1 MTLSTLFAKLSEK
14 LGKNLG
20 FLIIV
25 HNRRMKS
32 KFKVYLVDAM
42 ALAYRAHFAMIRSNL
57 RNSEGIATGPVF
69 GFANS
74 LVKLIETDKPTHLA
88 VVWDTHAPTFR
99 HEMDPNYKANRP
111 PQPEELT
118 IAIPIIKEMIAAF
131 KIPNI
136 ELDGYEADDIIGTLA
151 KQAEAADADV
161 FLVTP
166 DKDFMQLVDDHIKM
180 LKPLNNGDG
189 FDIIDRDGV
198 VNYFGVQPE
207 MVIDVLALIGDTSDN
222 VPGVPGV
229 GKKGAPELILKYGS
243 LEKLIESAAEITSK
257 RVKEGLTSGAEKAM
271 ISKTLV
277 TIKTDVP
284 DIQNWRT
291 LEWEGLDKPALSA
304 FFKRMGFR
312 SLTVKFSELNTTTPA
327 TISKKQADSTQGS
340 LFGGSEISDSLGV
353 SAEGSYDAS
362 KVNYRTV
369 TEIASLV
376 ALGNELSASSI
387 ISFDTETTGVDA
399 VSADL
404 VGVSISTR
412 ESTGWY
418 VPVGVDGALPWDAVK
433 NVIKP
438 FLEDPQILKV
448 AHNHKFDYQM
458 LLRNGIKVV
467 GPIFD
472 TMLAGYLIDAGQS
485 LKMDY
490 LSEKYLDYKPI
501 PIDTLIGRNAP
512 WKSMDQVPIDK
523 VSVYAAEDA
532 DVTLRLFNVMKPQLE
547 KDDLNEVA
555 QSIEFPLSEVLADM
569 ELEGVKID
577 VRMLEAYGKEL
588 TEDILV
594 IETKIY
600 KAAGAQFNIN
610 SPAQLGDILFKKLG
624 IPTGKKTSTGKFST
638 NEEVLSALAA
648 EHEVPS
654 LVLDYRG
661 LAKLKS
667 TYVDSLPLLVNPR
680 TSRVH
685 TSYNQSVAAT
695 GRLSSSN
702 PNLQNIPIR
711 TEKGREIRRAFIPAD
726 GFKLMSADYS
736 QIELRIIASIAE
748 DEAML
753 AAFDRGEDIHART
766 AAEVFGLDDLGQVT
780 SDQRRKAKEVN
791 FGIPY
796 GVSAFGLAQRL
807 GISNGEGR
815 QMIDAY
821 FDRFPGIKK
830 YISKTVVFAKNNGY
844 VKTLTGRRRYI
855 PEINSGNQ
863 NSRGF
868 AERTAIN
875 MPIQGTAADLIKI
888 AMISIHKLIH
898 DGGYRSRMLMQVH
911 DELVFEI
918 HESELNT
925 LPNIIQR
932 QMEEAMP
939 IGVPL
944 RVEMGIADNWL
955 EAH

>member
-1 MTLSTLFAKLSEK
+1 
-14 LGKNLG
+14 
-20 FLIIV
+20 
-25 HNRRMKS
+25 MKS

-57 RNSEGIATGPVF
+57 RNTEGIATGPIF
-69 GFANS
+69 GFANT

-99 HEMDPNYKANRP
+99 HVMDPNYKANRP

-118 IAIPIIKEMIAAF
+118 IAIPLIKEMIKAF
-131 KIPNI
+131 GIPNI
-136 ELDGYEADDIIGTLA
+136 ESDGFEADDIIGTLA

-189 FDIIDRDGV
+189 FDIIDRNGV
-198 VNYFGVQPE
+198 VEYFGVQPE

-229 GKKGAPELILKYGS
+229 GKKGAPELILKYGT
-243 LEKLIESAAEITSK
+243 LEKLIESAPEISSK
-257 RVKEGLTSGAEKAM
+257 RVKEGLTQGAEQALT
-271 ISKTLV
+271 SKTLV

-284 DIQNWRT
+284 NILNWRT
-291 LEWEGLDKPALSA
+291 LEWEGPDKKSLSA

-312 SLTVKFSELNTTTPA
+312 SLTVKFSEMATLTP
-327 TISKKQADSTQGS
+327 TGSTKSGGDSSQGS
-340 LFGGSEISDSLGV
+340 LFGGTEISDSVLI
-353 SAEGSYDAS
+353 SAQSSFDAS
-362 KVNYRTV
+362 KVDYRTV
-369 TEIASLV
+369 IDLASLM
-376 ALGNELSASSI
+376 ALSKELSECAL

-404 VGVSISTR
+404 VGVSISTK

-418 VPVGVDGALPWDAVK
+418 IPVGVDGALPWEEIK
-433 NVIKP
+433 PVIKP
-438 FLEDPQILKV
+438 YLEDRGKLKI
-448 AHNHKFDYQM
+448 AHHHKFDYQM
-458 LLRNGIKVV
+458 LIRNGIHVV

-472 TMLAGYLIDAGQS
+472 TMLAGYLIDAGQP

-490 LSEKYLDYKPI
+490 LSEKYLDYRPI
-501 PIDTLIGRNAP
+501 SIDSLIGKNAP

-523 VSVYAAEDA
+523 VSIYAAEDA
-532 DVTLRLFNVMKPQLE
+532 DVTLRLFNIMSPLLE

-555 QSIEFPLSEVLADM
+555 QRIEFPLSEVLADM

-577 VRMLEAYGKEL
+577 VPMLDAYAKEL

-594 IETKIY
+594 LENQIY
-600 KAAGAQFNIN
+600 EASGARFNIN

-648 EHEVPS
+648 EYDVPR
-654 LVLDYRG
+654 LVLEYRG

-667 TYVDSLPLLVNPR
+667 TYVDALPLLVNAR
-680 TSRVH
+680 TGRVH

-711 TEKGREIRRAFIPAD
+711 TQKGREIRRAFIPAD

-753 AAFDRGEDIHART
+753 AAFERGEDIHART
-766 AAEVFGLDDLGQVT
+766 AAEVFGLTDIKAVT
-780 SDQRRKAKEVN
+780 PDQRRKAKEVN

-807 GISNGEGR
+807 SISNSEGR

-821 FDRFPGIKK
+821 FERFPGIKE
-830 YISKTVVFAKNNGY
+830 YISKTVAFAKDNGY

-855 PEINSGNQ
+855 PEINSSNQ

-888 AMISIHKLIH
+888 AMISIHKLIQ

-918 HESELNT
+918 HESEIGT
-925 LPNIIQR
+925 LPDIIKR
-932 QMEEAMP
+932 HMEEAMP

-944 RVEMGIADNWL
+944 KVEMGVADNWL

>member
-1 MTLSTLFAKLSEK
+1 
-14 LGKNLG
+14 
-20 FLIIV
+20 
-25 HNRRMKS
+25 MKS
-32 KFKVYLVDAM
+32 KYKVYLLDAM

-57 RNSEGIATGPVF
+57 RNSEGIATGPIF
-69 GFANS
+69 GFANT

-99 HEMDPNYKANRP
+99 HEMDPQYKANRP

-118 IAIPIIKEMIAAF
+118 VAIPIIKEMVSAF
-131 KIPNI
+131 RISNL
-136 ELDGYEADDIIGTLA
+136 ESDGYEADDIIGTLA
-151 KQAEAADADV
+151 KQAESADADV

-189 FDIIDRDGV
+189 FDIVDRDGV

-243 LEKLIESAAEITSK
+243 LEKLIESAPEIASK
-257 RVKEGLTSGAEKAM
+257 RVKEGLTQGAEQAM

-284 DIQNWRT
+284 EILNWRT
-291 LEWEGLDKPALSA
+291 LEWEGPDKQALSD

-312 SLTVKFSELNTTTPA
+312 SLTAKFSDLGA
-327 TISKKQADSTQGS
+327 TAPVPTSKKAADSSQGS
-340 LFGGSEISDSLGV
+340 LFGGSEIADSLGI
-353 SAEGSYDAS
+353 SDRSSFDAS
-362 KVNYRTV
+362 KVDYRTV
-369 TEIASLV
+369 TDIASLDLL
-376 ALGNELSASSI
+376 ASELAASSV
-387 ISFDTETTGVDA
+387 ISFDTETNDVDA

-404 VGVSISTR
+404 VGVSFSTK
-412 ESTGWY
+412 EFSGWY
-418 VPVGVDGALPWDAVK
+418 VPVGVDGSLPWEKVK
-433 NVIKP
+433 SAIKP
-438 FLEDPQILKV
+438 HLEDPGKLKV
-448 AHNHKFDYQM
+448 AHHHKFDYQM
-458 LLRNGIKVV
+458 LLRNDVHV
-467 GPIFD
+467 NGPIFD
-472 TMLAGYLIDAGQS
+472 TMLAGYLIDAGQP
-485 LKMDY
+485 LKMDH
-490 LSEKYLDYKPI
+490 LSEKYLEYRPI
-501 PIDTLIGRNAP
+501 SIGTLIGKNAP
-512 WKSMDQVPIDK
+512 WQTMDQVPIDR

-532 DVTLRLFNVMKPQLE
+532 DVTLRLYHVMKPLLD

-569 ELEGVKID
+569 ELDGVKID
-577 VRMLEAYGKEL
+577 VPMLEAYGKEL
-588 TEDILV
+588 TADILV
-594 IETKIY
+594 IESQIY
-600 KAAGAQFNIN
+600 EAAGAQFNIN

-638 NEEVLSALAA
+638 NEEVLSSLAA
-648 EHEVPS
+648 THEVPR
-654 LVLDYRG
+654 LVLEYRG

-667 TYVDSLPLLVNPR
+667 TYVDSLPQLVNPR
-680 TSRVH
+680 TGRVH
-685 TSYNQSVAAT
+685 TNYNQSVAAT

-711 TEKGREIRRAFIPAD
+711 TEKGREIRRAFIPED
-726 GFKLMSADYS
+726 GFRLMSADYS

-748 DEAML
+748 DQAML
-753 AAFDRGEDIHART
+753 AAFERGEDIHART
-766 AAEVFGLDDLGQVT
+766 AAEVFELEDLSKVT
-780 SDQRRKAKEVN
+780 PDQRRKAKEVN

-807 GISNGEGR
+807 GISNAEGR

-821 FDRFPGIKK
+821 FERFPGIKE
-830 YISKTVVFAKNNGY
+830 YISKTVAFAKDNGY

-855 PEINSGNQ
+855 PEINSGNPTG
-863 NSRGF
+863 RGF

-888 AMISIHKLIH
+888 AMISIHQLLIS
-898 DGGYRSRMLMQVH
+898 GKYRSRMLMQVH

-918 HESELNT
+918 HHSEIAT
-925 LPNIIQR
+925 LPNIIKR
-932 QMEEAMP
+932 HMEEAMP

-944 RVEMGIADNWL
+944 KVEMGIADNWL

>member
-1 MTLSTLFAKLSEK
+1 
-14 LGKNLG
+14 
-20 FLIIV
+20 
-25 HNRRMKS
+25 MKS
-32 KFKVYLVDAM
+32 KYKVYLVDAM

-57 RNSEGIATGPVF
+57 RNTEGIATGPIF
-69 GFANS
+69 GFANT

-136 ELDGYEADDIIGTLA
+136 ESDGYEADDIIGTLA
-151 KQAEAADADV
+151 KQAEASDADV

-243 LEKLIESAAEITSK
+243 LEKLIEAAPEITSK
-257 RVKEGLTSGAEKAM
+257 RVKEGLTLCADQAM

-284 DIQNWRT
+284 EILNWRT
-291 LEWEGLDKPALSA
+291 LEWEGPDKQALSA

-312 SLTVKFSELNTTTPA
+312 SLTAKFSDFGSSPA
-327 TISKKQADSTQGS
+327 SVVVKSGGDASQGS
-340 LFGGSEISDSLGV
+340 LFGGSEIADSLGL
-353 SAEGSYDAS
+353 SAEGSFDAS
-362 KVNYRTV
+362 KVDYHTV
-369 TEIASLV
+369 VDEASLS
-376 ALGNELSASSI
+376 ALSKELSESSI

-404 VGVSISTR
+404 VGVSISTK

-418 VPVGVDGALPWDAVK
+418 VPVGVEGALPWDAVRDA
-433 NVIKP
+433 IKSH
-438 FLEDPQILKV
+438 LEDRNKLKV
-448 AHNHKFDYQM
+448 AHHHKFDYQM
-458 LLRNGIKVV
+458 LLRNGIKVA

-472 TMLAGYLIDAGQS
+472 TMLAGYLIDAGQT

-490 LSEKYLDYKPI
+490 LSEKYLGYRPI
-501 PIDTLIGRNAP
+501 SIDTLIGKNAP
-512 WKSMDQVPIDK
+512 WRSMDQVPIDR

-532 DVTLRLFNVMKPQLE
+532 DVTLRMFNVMNPLLE

-569 ELEGVKID
+569 ELYGVKID
-577 VRMLEAYGKEL
+577 VPMLEAYGKEL

-600 KAAGAQFNIN
+600 EAAGAQFNIN

-638 NEEVLSALAA
+638 NEEVLSSLAA
-648 EHEVPS
+648 EHEVPR
-654 LVLDYRG
+654 LVLEYRG

-667 TYVDSLPLLVNPR
+667 TYVDSLPQLVNTR
-680 TSRVH
+680 TGRVH

-711 TEKGREIRRAFIPAD
+711 TEKGREIRRAFIPED

-748 DEAML
+748 DEAMI
-753 AAFDRGEDIHART
+753 AAFERGEDIHART
-766 AAEVFGLDDLGQVT
+766 AAEVFGLDDISQVT
-780 SDQRRKAKEVN
+780 PDQRRKAKEVN

-821 FDRFPGIKK
+821 FERFPGIKE
-830 YISKTVVFAKNNGY
+830 YISKTVVFAKDNGY

-888 AMISIHKLIH
+888 AMISIHKLIQ

-918 HESELNT
+918 HESEIDT
-925 LPNIIQR
+925 LPNILKR
-932 QMEEAMP
+932 HMEEAMP

-944 RVEMGIADNWL
+944 KVEMGIADNWL